1 VCGCSCLLS
10 ERQAGTVHIELEEWK
25 RASKTAAIIRARD
38 VLPMFTFL
46 SLCDLLRHTLLHQ
59 VMLQTEHVF
68 LVGAGA
74 RAFADEMGHPRLPPE
89 DLVTAEA
96 RAEYVNHNFTWL
108 GLFVHHIPHTKLQS
122 CLVHHITST

>member
-1 VCGCSCLLS
+1 
-10 ERQAGTVHIELEEWK
+10 
-25 RASKTAAIIRARD
+25 
-38 VLPMFTFL
+38 
-46 SLCDLLRHTLLHQ
+46 
-59 VMLQTEHVF
+59 MLQTEHVF

-108 GLFVHHIPHTKLQS
+108 GLFVHKIPHTRVAKFFGAS
-122 CLVHHITST
+122 HFTST